1 MTINSIKVKILL
13 FSLFF
18 AINNISGVFAIYDF
32 SKDPTFSNIISK
44 KNEKM
49 RMIEKLGIKFS
60 KYTYKCDDEVLKKRY
75 EDLSKEKWKVYF
87 KNPEDINKPGVFG
100 IYKDEFKVPDNWKTK
115 FNSRINFPC
124 AFEYNLAHDTYNAS
138 LVFSE
143 RNCFLAIEAPSSKNI
158 KSFFEL
164 VDKYNISHFIKL
176 NPPYEYSED
185 YYPYWEDRKTE
196 SEDCLRFGKSN
207 VNFFKYMW
215 PHKKES
221 DPQIICKLI
230 NKISKSQDEGKI
242 IAVSCRGG
250 AGRTATFIAAYMLIE
265 EVRKQISEGV
275 KKENIDVSVDK
286 VVWNVLVQ
294 RAFAI
299 AYSSQYINL
308 YRILD
313 EYISTLAS

>member
-1 MTINSIKVKILL
+1 MTINKKVKFLL
-13 FSLFF
+13 FFLFF
-18 AINNISGVFAIYDF
+18 ATSSLSNVFSMCDF
-32 SKDPTFSNIISK
+32 SKVPTFSSIIST

-49 RMIEKLGIKFS
+49 NMIEKLGIKFS

-75 EDLSKEKWKVYF
+75 EDLSKEKWRVYF

-100 IYKDEFKVPDNWKTK
+100 IYKDEFKVPNNWKTK
-115 FNSRINFPC
+115 LNSRINFPC
-124 AFEYNLAHDTYNAS
+124 TFEYNLAHDTYNAS

-158 KSFFEL
+158 KNFFEL

-176 NPPYEYSED
+176 NPPNEYNED
-185 YYPYWEDRKTE
+185 YYPYWVERKIE
-196 SEDCLRFGKSN
+196 SEDCLHFGKNN
-207 VNFFKYMW
+207 VKFLKYMW

-230 NKISKSQDEGKI
+230 NKVLESQDDEKI

-265 EVRKQISEGV
+265 EVKKQISDGV
-275 KKENIDVSVDK
+275 KPENIDVSVDK
-286 VVWNVLVQ
+286 TVWNVLVQ
-294 RAFAI
+294 RAYAI
-299 AYSSQYINL
+299 AYCSQYINL

-313 EYISTLAS
+313 QYISSLIS